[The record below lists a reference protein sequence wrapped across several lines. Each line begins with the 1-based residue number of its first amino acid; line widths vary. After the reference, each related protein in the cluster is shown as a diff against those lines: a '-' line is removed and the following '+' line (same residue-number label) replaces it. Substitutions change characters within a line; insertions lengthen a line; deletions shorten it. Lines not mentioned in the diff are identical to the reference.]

1 MVPAFLACVYLEKS
15 ESGAELLLY
24 DYFLRLYC
32 EKDRGLL
39 IVRTV
44 LGLLRIKAKGSQIS
58 SLNAS
63 EHMKDRNKFTE

>member
-24 DYFLRLYC
+24 DFFLRLYC
-32 EKDRGLL
+32 EKDRGRL
-39 IVRTV
+39 IVRTA
-44 LGLLRIKAKGSQIS
+44 LGLLRIRAKESQTP

-63 EHMKDRNKFTE
+63 EDMKDRR